1 MIRLNHSLGC
11 LNPILRCWF
20 KSKFLPSND
29 GSRVESC
36 KPCGRP
42 NGVWHLTLTWPSPG
56 YCVHLRNQ
64 KIRLAGRKLCLQLCS
79 FYPSIHLSISPSTN
93 ISLCLSMWMKINSF
107 FFSDKHNSASND
119 DPRKHHLWA
128 KNWSVHFHTL
138 TQGFGWRSGL
148 VFFAFQYGSILCG
161 VKLIEQATSRQAL
174 LHIEI
179 KTLHGFDTGNS

>member
-1 MIRLNHSLGC
+1 MIRLNHSLGY

-79 FYPSIHLSISPSTN
+79 FYPFIHLSISPSTN

-107 FFSDKHNSASND
+107 FSQISI
-119 DPRKHHLWA
+119 
-128 KNWSVHFHTL
+128 
-138 TQGFGWRSGL
+138 TQLQMMTQENITSEQKTEVFISTPWHRALDGTVALSSLLSSMARFCVGWRL
-148 VFFAFQYGSILCG
+148 
-161 VKLIEQATSRQAL
+161 
-174 LHIEI
+174 
-179 KTLHGFDTGNS
+179 